1 MSTLYDVPAP
11 RMKSGGRG
19 MRSQSAS
26 SEIDQ
31 EDADGDGG
39 GAHDPEGLI
48 GDRREPEEVCLDF
61 VRKCKMGEAFEDEDH
76 AQYAEKIFH
85 RPTES
90 PFFEFAA
97 S

>member
-1 MSTLYDVPAP
+1 
-11 RMKSGGRG
+11 

-31 EDADGDGG
+31 EDADGDGDG
-39 GAHDPEGLI
+39 TDDPEGRL

-61 VRKCKMGEAFEDEDH
+61 VRECKIGEAFEDKEH

-85 RPTES
+85 RPRES
-90 PFFEFAA
+90 PFFDFAV

>member
-1 MSTLYDVPAP
+1 
-11 RMKSGGRG
+11 

-26 SEIDQ
+26 SKIDQ
-31 EDADGDGG
+31 EEADGDGDE
-39 GAHDPEGLI
+39 ADDPEGRVL
-48 GDRREPEEVCLDF
+48 DRREPEEVCLDF
-61 VRKCKMGEAFEDEDH
+61 VRECKIGEAFEDKDQ

-90 PFFEFAA
+90 PFFEFAV